1 MYDLDSDEFE
11 AFDFNKGESSAVQ
24 LVDIEVNL
32 QEVNIANQ
40 VNEKISDDVKYPCII
55 IAGIETKE
63 EVEFFL
69 NRIGKEN
76 ALPLYLNYN
85 TYLKKIGTFEV
96 SLDNLLLVRCIS
108 NYDVRIYKNNKDYL
122 KLDLYNPE
130 QLIKF
135 ITL

>member
-1 MYDLDSDEFE
+1 MCDLDSDEFE
-11 AFDFNKGESSAVQ
+11 AFDFNKEESSATQ
-24 LVDIEVNL
+24 FADTEVDL
-32 QEVNIANQ
+32 QEINIANQ

-69 NRIGKEN
+69 NRVGKEN